1 MLSYSPEVQGFWS
14 ATTYSSESSD
24 LAFRINFWPSG
35 TPAVTGT
42 VRIKEL
48 PVFRVENSPK
58 IRSEGNLVFKRV
70 NELSSEEQDDIVRFM
85 DQYRPLME
93 KLKDK

>member
-1 MLSYSPEVQGFWS
+1 MIVKSRKVGNAIVVTIPNELAIPENVEF
-14 ATTYSSESSD
+14 D
-24 LAFRINFWPSG
+24 
-35 TPAVTGT
+35 
-42 VRIKEL
+42 
-48 PVFRVENSPK
+48 PV
-58 IRSEGNLVFKRV
+58 IDAEGNLVFKRV